1 MDLGLKMVAQTGFQ
15 GAVLARL
22 EEVEGRGGGYRAT
35 DDAVGQPKNEG

>member
-1 MDLGLKMVAQTGFQ
+1 MDLGLKMVAQTGLQ